1 MIPSSTSLNPHI
13 PKDRQARLYSEDLIA
28 NRNESCQC
36 VFQFCS
42 MLTLDL
48 ITVLYTMYL
57 HSCKLEV
64 TPCIPSVNL
73 EGGPLLTCEQISKK
87 KYQEVNW
94 WLFVVLFAILIVN
107 IHKKLQKYYPGY

>member
-28 NRNESCQC
+28 NRDESSQC

-42 MLTLDL
+42 ILTLDL
-48 ITVLYTMYL
+48 ITVLHAMYS

-64 TPCIPSVNL
+64 IPYIPSVNL

-107 IHKKLQKYYPGY
+107 IHKKLQKYYTGY